1 MSEHLVRLIPR
12 LHTYRTNEASARAAV
27 LALQKCVKAE
37 EISFFQSGQVEFFD
51 CGSALNHISCPRC
64 GAAVP
69 LDWWQQKMDEHY
81 KSDHFFVLEEDMPC
95 CSKTVSLN
103 DLRYEAPLW
112 FCQPVF
118 YRSGSGGS
126 LVGQEAVEC
135 LSERFGILFRTVEA
149 VY

>member
-37 EISFFQSGQVEFFD
+37 EISFFQSGQGEFFD
-51 CGSALNHISCPRC
+51 GGSARNHSSCPRC

-69 LDWWQQKMDEHY
+69 RDWWQQKMDEHY

-103 DLRYEAPLW
+103 DLRYEAPCG
-112 FCQPVF
+112 FA
-118 YRSGSGGS
+118 S
-126 LVGQEAVEC
+126 LCFTVRDPEEAVGQEAVEC

>member
-81 KSDHFFVLEEDMPC
+81 KSDHFFVLEDRK
-95 CSKTVSLN
+95 SV
-103 DLRYEAPLW
+103 
-112 FCQPVF
+112 V
-118 YRSGSGGS
+118 
-126 LVGQEAVEC
+126 
-135 LSERFGILFRTVEA
+135 
-149 VY
+149 

>member
-12 LHTYRTNEASARAAV
+12 LHTYRTNDASARAAV
-27 LALQKCVKAE
+27 LALQNCVKAE

-69 LDWWQQKMDEHY
+69 LDWWQQKRDEHY

-103 DLRYEAPLW
+103 DLRYEAPCG
-112 FCQPVF
+112 FA
-118 YRSGSGGS
+118 S
-126 LVGQEAVEC
+126 LCFTVRDPEEAVGQEAVEC

>member
-12 LHTYRTNEASARAAV
+12 LHTYRSNDASARAAV

-103 DLRYEAPLW
+103 DLRYEAPCG
-112 FCQPVF
+112 FA
-118 YRSGSGGS
+118 S
-126 LVGQEAVEC
+126 LCFTVRDPEEAVGQEAVEC

>member
-103 DLRYEAPLW
+103 DLRYEAPCG
-112 FCQPVF
+112 FA
-118 YRSGSGGS
+118 S
-126 LVGQEAVEC
+126 LGFTVRDPEDAVGQEAVEC

>member
-103 DLRYEAPLW
+103 DLRYEAP
-112 FCQPVF
+112 CGVA
-118 YRSGSGGS
+118 S
-126 LVGQEAVEC
+126 LCFTVRDPEEAVGQEAVEC

>member
-37 EISFFQSGQVEFFD
+37 EISFFPSGQVEFVD
-51 CGSALNHISCPRC
+51 CGSALNHLSCPRC

-69 LDWWQQKMDEHY
+69 RDRGQQKMDEHY

-103 DLRYEAPLW
+103 DLRYEAPCG
-112 FCQPVF
+112 FA
-118 YRSGSGGS
+118 S
-126 LVGQEAVEC
+126 LCFTVRDPEEAVGQEAVEC

>member
-51 CGSALNHISCPRC
+51 CGSALNHISCPRG

-103 DLRYEAPLW
+103 DLRYEAPCG
-112 FCQPVF
+112 FA
-118 YRSGSGGS
+118 S
-126 LVGQEAVEC
+126 LCFTVRDPEEAVGQEAVEC

>member
-103 DLRYEAPLW
+103 DLRYEAPCG
-112 FCQPVF
+112 FA
-118 YRSGSGGS
+118 S
-126 LVGQEAVEC
+126 LRFTVRDPEEAVGQEAVEC

>member
-103 DLRYEAPLW
+103 DLRYEAP
-112 FCQPVF
+112 
-118 YRSGSGGS
+118 GGFAS
-126 LVGQEAVEC
+126 LCFTVRDPEEAVGQEAVEC

>member
-64 GAAVP
+64 GVAVP

-81 KSDHFFVLEEDMPC
+81 KSDHFFVLEEDMLC

-103 DLRYEAPLW
+103 DLRYEAPCG
-112 FCQPVF
+112 FA
-118 YRSGSGGS
+118 S
-126 LVGQEAVEC
+126 LCFTVRDPEETVGQEAVEC

>member
-12 LHTYRTNEASARAAV
+12 LHTYRTNEASAQAAV

-37 EISFFQSGQVEFFD
+37 DISFFQSGQVEFFD
-51 CGSALNHISCPRC
+51 CGSALDHISCPRC

-69 LDWWQQKMDEHY
+69 LDWWQQKMDEHN
-81 KSDHFFVLEEDMPC
+81 KSDHIFVLEEDMPC

-103 DLRYEAPLW
+103 DLRYEAPCG
-112 FCQPVF
+112 FA
-118 YRSGSGGS
+118 S
-126 LVGQEAVEC
+126 LCFTVRDPEEAVGQEAVEC

>member
-1 MSEHLVRLIPR
+1 M
-12 LHTYRTNEASARAAV
+12 
-27 LALQKCVKAE
+27 KAE

-103 DLRYEAPLW
+103 DLRYEAPCG
-112 FCQPVF
+112 FA
-118 YRSGSGGS
+118 S
-126 LVGQEAVEC
+126 LCFTVRDPEEAVGQEAVEC
-135 LSERFGILFRTVEA
+135 LSERFGILFQTVEA

>member
-1 MSEHLVRLIPR
+1 MSELLVRLIPR

-103 DLRYEAPLW
+103 DLRYEAPCG
-112 FCQPVF
+112 FA
-118 YRSGSGGS
+118 S
-126 LVGQEAVEC
+126 LCFTVRDPEEAVGQEAVEC

>member
-1 MSEHLVRLIPR
+1 MSEHLVRLIAR

-37 EISFFQSGQVEFFD
+37 EISFFQSDQVEFFD

-103 DLRYEAPLW
+103 DLRYEAPCG
-112 FCQPVF
+112 FA
-118 YRSGSGGS
+118 S
-126 LVGQEAVEC
+126 LCFTVRDPEEAVGQEAVEC